1 MPDQRAYAR
10 KRTIVPAA
18 VAVAAALVAVAL
30 ILLPQLSGGA
40 TERDHAEGRPTTG
53 DPASQQE
60 DGAASDA
67 RPPSLARRKAGD
79 PLALGRADAPVVMV
93 SYSEFQCPFC
103 GRFAR
108 ETEPTLIKKY
118 VKKGTLRIEWRDFPY
133 LGEESTAAAMAGR
146 AAAQQGRFWAFHD
159 AMYADQQ
166 PPNSGR
172 LSEDFLVGVARK
184 VGLDTAEFRRTMRT
198 RKVAEDV
205 QRDFVEG
212 QSAGVTGTPAFVVN
226 GQAIVGAQPT
236 DVFEQAIEQAA
247 ATAR

>member
-1 MPDQRAYAR
+1 
-10 KRTIVPAA
+10 
-18 VAVAAALVAVAL
+18 
-30 ILLPQLSGGA
+30 
-40 TERDHAEGRPTTG
+40 
-53 DPASQQE
+53 
-60 DGAASDA
+60 
-67 RPPSLARRKAGD
+67 
-79 PLALGRADAPVVMV
+79 MV

-146 AAAQQGRFWAFHD
+146 AAAQQDRFWAFHD

-184 VGLDTAEFRRTMRT
+184 VGLDAAEFRRTMST

-212 QSAGVTGTPAFVVN
+212 QSAGVTGTPAFIVN